1 MRNLFILFFLLIS
14 SVAYSQAIIG
24 GAGVCHTNGDP
35 DAITALGTQTAL
47 NECLIAYDTLANAL
61 YVYDGSLT
69 VGNRWTAV
77 PLSSVVDSDT
87 RIDSINIASGNLNFI
102 VKDIKSSTILK
113 TISIALTDIAPVQSI
128 VAGNGIIV
136 SSSNGSRTI
145 SARDSLITNEGA
157 LGVAVG
163 GASDA
168 QIISNTSGSTGVTI
182 AGTGMVAVTETPS
195 SNGGTITL
203 NVPAQTLTTS
213 TTTGTTTVTLSD
225 AASPNNAFTMTG
237 SGITIT
243 QAGGTTNLTFTATD
257 ASTTNELQ
265 NLTFTGS
272 TSPFT
277 LDISNGTDVTF
288 TAGSGITL
296 TGSSTNLSFAAVDA
310 SITNEGLLSVGA
322 GGTNTST
329 ILSNTSTS
337 NTITISGTDG
347 SIGVTESTGTNTITI
362 AFVAKGEYA
371 SVSAASTAGVTSGQ
385 YFYASTA
392 NEMGVPPGTLIRMQ

>member
-35 DAITALGTQTAL
+35 DAIAALGTQTAL
-47 NECLIAYDTLANAL
+47 NECLIAYDTLGNAL

-77 PLSSVVDSDT
+77 PLSTVVDTDT
-87 RIDSINIASGNLNFI
+87 RIDSISVASGNLNF
-102 VKDIKSSTILK
+102 VVRDIKSSAIVK

-136 SSSNGSRTI
+136 SSSNGTRTI
-145 SARDSLITNEGA
+145 SAVDSLVTNEGR

-168 QIISNTSGSTGVTI
+168 QLTTNTSGSNPVTL
-182 AGTGMVAVTETPS
+182 AGTGMVTVTESVNT
-195 SNGGTITL
+195 NGGTITF
-203 NVPAQTLTTS
+203 NVNPQTLTTVTS
-213 TTTGTTTVTLSD
+213 SGTATITLSN
-225 AASPNNAFTMTG
+225 ASAPNNAFSITG
-237 SGITIT
+237 SGITVT
-243 QAGGTTNLTFTATD
+243 QPSGTGLVLTATD

-272 TSPFT
+272 ASPFT

-288 TAGSGITL
+288 TSGSGITI
-296 TGSSTNLSFAAVDA
+296 TRSTNDLSFAAVDA
-310 SITNEGLLSVGA
+310 SISNEGLLSVGA

-329 ILSNTSTS
+329 IVSNTSGS

-347 SIGVTESTGTNTITI
+347 SIGVSESTVTNTITI